1 MHVSL
6 SDTGAVE
13 GRYYRVRRSVPIFR
27 RAIVTDV
34 SFNSGQIDM
43 MLYRRRGL
51 CAILLILTV
60 FLVTPTESS
69 AQQAVNQAFAE
80 ARSLIE
86 SEREQ
91 IIREELVL
99 TGSEAASFWPLY
111 QKYRSEIERVRDR
124 QAVMISKYLKAYDD
138 ADLSEGLAKDM
149 LDEHLSIKSDLL
161 KLQKQYLRQFRKV
174 LPEVTVARFYHLEN
188 KLDAE
193 IDIALADL
201 IPLFETS

>member
-1 MHVSL
+1 
-6 SDTGAVE
+6 
-13 GRYYRVRRSVPIFR
+13 
-27 RAIVTDV
+27 
-34 SFNSGQIDM
+34 M
-43 MLYRRRGL
+43 MLFRRRGL
-51 CAILLILTV
+51 CAILMILTV
-60 FLVTPTESS
+60 FLVNPTESS

-91 IIREELVL
+91 IIREELAL

-111 QKYRSEIERVRDR
+111 QKYRSERVRDR

>member
-1 MHVSL
+1 M
-6 SDTGAVE
+6 
-13 GRYYRVRRSVPIFR
+13 PIFR
-27 RAIVTDV
+27 HAIVTAV

-43 MLYRRRGL
+43 MLFRRRGF

-80 ARSLIE
+80 ARSLVE

-111 QKYRSEIERVRDR
+111 QKYRSEIERVRHR

-149 LDEHLSIKSDLL
+149 LDEHLSVKSDLL

-174 LPEVTVARFYHLEN
+174 LPEVKVARFYHLEN

>member
-1 MHVSL
+1 
-6 SDTGAVE
+6 
-13 GRYYRVRRSVPIFR
+13 
-27 RAIVTDV
+27 
-34 SFNSGQIDM
+34 M
-43 MLYRRRGL
+43 MLFRRRGFS
-51 CAILLILTV
+51 AILLILTV
-60 FLVTPTESS
+60 FLVNPTESS
-69 AQQAVNQAFAE
+69 AQQAVNEAFVE

-91 IIREELVL
+91 ILREELVL

-111 QKYRSEIERVRDR
+111 QKYRGEIERVRDR
-124 QAVMISKYLKAYDD
+124 QAEMISKYLKAYDD

-149 LDEHLSIKSDLL
+149 LDEHLSIKTDLL
-161 KLQKQYLRQFRKV
+161 NLQKRYLRQFRKV